1 MVVDK
6 NRPAGPRHV
15 QGLILTLGGVVGLGS
30 FIYYRIL
37 GLTTA
42 HYDAKAHLVVAR
54 RVFDSLEPG
63 YLQMG
68 IHWLPLIHLLYL
80 PLVWNDYQ
88 YHSAILP
95 SLISVASF

>member
-1 MVVDK
+1 MAVQENRYVRVV
-6 NRPAGPRHV
+6 NASRS
-15 QGLILTLGGVVGLGS
+15 ILVLGATVGLGS
-30 FIYYRIL
+30 FAYYKAL

-54 RVFDSLEPG
+54 RIVDSLEPG

-80 PLVWNDYQ
+80 PLVRSD
-88 YHSAILP
+88 
-95 SLISVASF
+95 